1 MASQRSL
8 VYFGPGSNGV
18 FDLIRRFSERNGL
31 RFQALE
37 DVDKVLS
44 LMNRSF
50 PACLVLDATAD
61 RKTMLDL
68 CRALKGDAFTGIV
81 PVVIMAPA
89 DEKGLSA
96 ESLEAG
102 ADEVVTDAVSEREK
116 LLRLDLVL
124 RRAARDVSAHPT
136 TRLPGTAQIER
147 DLYERMATGQTFA
160 VCYADLDNF
169 KEFNDRY
176 GYNCGDKVI
185 LLLSKILR
193 DVVRALAPGAFVGHI
208 GGDDFIFNAPI
219 PYLEACCDEIITIFD
234 ELIPYQYTEEDRRA
248 GYFLG
253 KDRRGSV
260 HRIPLMTLSIGV
272 VTNQFQNFTHTA
284 QVSELAAEMKSY
296 AKSLP
301 GSKYVVDRRHGA
313 ALGVAGASEPD
324 VAEPK
329 EDTAVPLEE
338 REASTTPGARSGP
351 T

>member
-1 MASQRSL
+1 MAPQRSL
-8 VYFGPGSNGV
+8 VYFGHGRDGSLEFV
-18 FDLIRRFSERNGL
+18 RSFSERNGL
-31 RFQALE
+31 RFQAM
-37 DVDKVLS
+37 DKVEHVLS

-50 PACLVLDATAD
+50 PACLVLDATED
-61 RKTMLDL
+61 REVVLDL
-68 CRALKGDAFTGIV
+68 CRTLKGDAFTGIV
-81 PVVIMAPA
+81 PVIIVVPGEGKALA
-89 DEKGLSA
+89 A

-102 ADEVVTDAVSEREK
+102 ADEVVTDAVSDREK
-116 LLRLDLVL
+116 ILRLDLVL
-124 RRAARDVSAHPT
+124 RRAARDVSVHPT
-136 TRLPGTAQIER
+136 TRLPGTLQIER
-147 DLYERMATGQTFA
+147 DLSDRMANEQRFA
-160 VCYADLDNF
+160 VCYADLDHF

-208 GGDDFIFNAPI
+208 GGDDFIFNVQL

-313 ALGVAGASEPD
+313 ALGVGAAGDAAPPEEGEESGEEKD
-324 VAEPK
+324 R
-329 EDTAVPLEE
+329 DTI
-338 REASTTPGARSGP
+338 PGARAAP
-351 T
+351 A